1 MNLTINI
8 LHLYPQDM
16 NIYGDNGNI
25 LTIKKRLEWRGLE
38 SKIIN
43 YNPGDKLPDDIDI
56 VIGGGGQDS
65 GQIKVASDLQKIK
78 NYLHNLA
85 DSGTPMLLVCGL
97 YQLFGH
103 KFETIDGITIPGIS
117 IFDAL
122 TIGKSERLIGNIVT
136 KSNKF
141 GEIVGFEN
149 HSGQTFLGKNA
160 TALATVIKG
169 AGNNLDDNSEG
180 VVFKNCIGTYL
191 HGSLLPKNPKIAD
204 FMISTVLEN
213 KSLDKSLLPLDDRL
227 SDSARSI
234 AFKLSR

>member
-136 KSNKF
+136 KSNKL

-213 KSLDKSLLPLDDRL
+213 KSLDKSLLSLDDRL

>member
-213 KSLDKSLLPLDDRL
+213 KSLDKSLLSLDDRL